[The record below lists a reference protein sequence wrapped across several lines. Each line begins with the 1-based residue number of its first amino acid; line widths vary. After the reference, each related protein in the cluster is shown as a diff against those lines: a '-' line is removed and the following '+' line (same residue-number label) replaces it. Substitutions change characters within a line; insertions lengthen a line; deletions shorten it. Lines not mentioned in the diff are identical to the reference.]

1 MGFQQGLSGLNGAAK
16 NLDVIGNNIAN
27 ASTVGFKSS
36 ATQFA
41 DVYATSLYGAG
52 GLQVGIGS
60 KVADVAQQFNQGNIS
75 TTNNPLDL
83 AISGEGFFLMNQGGA
98 TAYTRNGQFHLDKPD
113 ANGLS
118 YIINNQGQQLM
129 GYGVDANGNIVTASP
144 GPLQITFA
152 DIAPSATQNV
162 FLVANVDSTEAQPAG
177 AFSTANAATYNA
189 ATSVTVY
196 DSLGNSHALTLYFV
210 KTAVA
215 NVWEMYGDIDGTG
228 IANVDFDGAAS
239 VVLAAGDPLTLTF
252 DATGALQTAMPIA
265 GMEVAVSTGANDPL
279 AFDLDL
285 TGTTQFGSQF
295 GVNSV
300 SQDGFS
306 SGRLAGL
313 SVADDG
319 TIEGRYTNSQSKT
332 LGQVAMAYFANTQG
346 LQPIGDNLWVDSAEA
361 GQAVIGAPG
370 SGVLGGIQSGAVEES
385 NVDLTAE
392 LVNLI
397 VAQRMYQANA
407 QTVRAQD
414 QILQTLVN
422 LR

>member
-27 ASTVGFKSS
+27 ATTVGFKSS
-36 ATQFA
+36 TTQFA
-41 DVYATSLYGAG
+41 DVYATSLYGTG

-60 KVADVAQQFNQGNIS
+60 KVADVAQNFVQGNIS

-83 AISGEGFFLMNQGGA
+83 AISGEGFFLVNQGGA

-118 YIINNQGQQLM
+118 NIINNQGHQLM
-129 GYGVDANGNIVTASP
+129 GFGVDANGNIVTASP
-144 GPLQITFA
+144 GPLEITFA
-152 DIAPSATQNV
+152 DISPEKTDNAY
-162 FLVANVDSTEAQPAG
+162 LVANLDSTKGNLNSANFA
-177 AFSTANAATYNA
+177 TDNAATYHA
-189 ATSVTVY
+189 ATSITVY
-196 DSLGNSHALTLYFV
+196 DTLGNSHALTLYFV
-210 KTAVA
+210 KTAA
-215 NVWEMYGDIDGTG
+215 NTWDMFGDIDGSGVT
-228 IANVDFDGAAS
+228 NVDFDGSGPGAP
-239 VVLAAGDPLTLTF
+239 GDPVTLTF
-252 DATGALQTAMPIA
+252 SSSGALLTPTMPIA
-265 GMEVAVSTGANDPL
+265 GMEVAVSTGAVDPL
-279 AFDLDL
+279 QFNLNL
-285 TGTTQFGSQF
+285 TGTTQFGSAF

-300 SQDGFS
+300 SQDGFA

-313 SVADDG
+313 SVAEDG
-319 TIEGRYTNSQSKT
+319 TIQGRYTNSQSKV
-332 LGQVAMAYFANTQG
+332 LGQLAMAYFANTQG

-361 GQAVIGAPG
+361 GQAVIGTPG
-370 SGVLGGIQSGAVEES
+370 SGVLGVVESGAVEES

>member
-27 ASTVGFKSS
+27 ATTVGFKSS
-36 ATQFA
+36 STQFA

-60 KVADVAQQFNQGNIS
+60 KVADVAQQFTQGSIS

-83 AISGEGFFLMNQGGA
+83 AISGEGFFLVNQGGA
-98 TAYTRNGQFHLDKPD
+98 RAYTRNGQFHLDKPD

-118 YIINNQGQQLM
+118 YIINNQSQQLM

-152 DIAPSATQNV
+152 DIAPRETDNV
-162 FLVANVDSTEAQPAG
+162 YLVANVDSTKGNLAAAG
-177 AFSTANAATYNA
+177 FNPTLANTYSS
-189 ATSVTVY
+189 ATSATVY
-196 DSLGNSHALTLYFV
+196 DSLGNAHPLTLYFV
-210 KTAVA
+210 KTAA
-215 NVWEMYGDIDGTG
+215 NNWNLHAYLDGTTG
-228 IANVDFDGAAS
+228 VTLNGGAAG
-239 VVLAAGDPLTLTF
+239 AATGLVF
-252 DATGALQTAMPIA
+252 NATGALTTPAPNVPIVATA
-265 GMEVAVSTGANDPL
+265 AVTSGANNL
-279 AFDLDL
+279 SFNLDL
-285 TGTTQFGSQF
+285 TGTTQFGSAF

-300 SQDGFS
+300 SQDGFA

-313 SVADDG
+313 SVAEDG
-319 TIEGRYTNSQSKT
+319 TIQGRYTNSQSKT
-332 LGQVAMAYFANTQG
+332 LGQVALAYFANTQG
-346 LQPIGDNLWVDSAEA
+346 LQPIGNNLWVDSAEA

-370 SGVLGGIQSGAVEES
+370 SGVLGVVQSGAVEDS